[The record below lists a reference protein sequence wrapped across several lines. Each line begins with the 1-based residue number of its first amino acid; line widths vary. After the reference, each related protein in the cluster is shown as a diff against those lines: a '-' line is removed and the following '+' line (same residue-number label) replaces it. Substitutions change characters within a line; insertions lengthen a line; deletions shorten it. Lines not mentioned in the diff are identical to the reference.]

1 MGICGTAV
9 AKDASDIILMDDNF
23 RSIVSA
29 VKWGRNVYDSIAK
42 FLQFQLT
49 VNIVA
54 ISTAVI
60 GAVVLE
66 ESSLTA
72 IQLLW
77 VNLIM
82 DTFASLALATDAPTE
97 AMLKRKPYPRTKPL
111 ISERMLKH
119 MVGQSI
125 FQLAVILTMT
135 FAGDKIFGID
145 SGRKYDRKPV
155 GATGPSVH
163 YTMIF
168 NTFVFLQLF
177 NEINARRIHD
187 ELNVFEGILTNHIY
201 LGISVVQ
208 LVLQVLIIEFGSL
221 VFGCVPLDLTQWFI
235 CIGLGSLSLPV
246 GLFLR
251 CITLPASFTMCQETS
266 VVENVPSA
274 RTKTLWRRSLKR
286 LQVQMRVV
294 KAFQKSVTQQKGL
307 H

>member
-1 MGICGTAV
+1 
-9 AKDASDIILMDDNF
+9 KDASDIILMDDNF

-82 DTFASLALATDAPTE
+82 DTFASLALATDTPTE

-111 ISERMLKH
+111 ISERMMKH

-135 FAGDKIFGID
+135 FAGDKIFGIE
-145 SGRKYDRKPV
+145 SGRKYDRPA
-155 GATGPSVH
+155 GATGPTVH

-187 ELNVFEGILTNHIY
+187 ELNVFEGIFANQLY

-208 LVLQVLIIEFGSL
+208 LVLQVLIVQFGSL
-221 VFGCVPLDLTQWFI
+221 AFNCVALTGTQWII
-235 CIGLGSLSLPV
+235 CLAIGAMSLPM

-251 CITLPASFTMCQETS
+251 CIRLPVFFTICQEAEP
-266 VVENVPSA
+266 VVLVPTV
-274 RTKTLWRRSLKR
+274 RTKELWIRGFKRLRTQIRVVRAFKRSLSQRK
-286 LQVQMRVV
+286 L
-294 KAFQKSVTQQKGL
+294 T
-307 H
+307 HYE

>member
-1 MGICGTAV
+1 
-9 AKDASDIILMDDNF
+9 MDDNF

-82 DTFASLALATDAPTE
+82 DTFASLALATDTPTE

-111 ISERMLKH
+111 ISERMMKH

-135 FAGDKIFGID
+135 FAGDKIFGIE
-145 SGRKYDRKPV
+145 SGRKYDRPA
-155 GATGPSVH
+155 GATGPTVH

-201 LGISVVQ
+201 LGISVLQ
-208 LVLQVLIIEFGSL
+208 LVLQVLIVQFGSL
-221 VFGCVPLDLTQWFI
+221 VFSCTPLTGSQWAICVA
-235 CIGLGSLSLPV
+235 IGAVSLPV
-246 GLFLR
+246 GLVLR
-251 CITLPASFTMCQETS
+251 CIRLPASFTMCQETT
-266 VVENVPSA
+266 VVEKVASP
-274 RTKTLWRRSLKR
+274 RTKALWRRSLKR
-286 LQVQMRVV
+286 LQVQIRVI
-294 KAFQKSVTQQKGL
+294 KAFQTSLASTKAL
-307 H
+307 LN

>member
-1 MGICGTAV
+1 
-9 AKDASDIILMDDNF
+9 
-23 RSIVSA
+23 
-29 VKWGRNVYDSIAK
+29 YDSIAK

-49 VNIVA
+49 VNLVA

-119 MVGQSI
+119 IVGQAI
-125 FQLAVILTMT
+125 FQLTVILTMT

-145 SGRKYDRKPV
+145 SGRKYDRPV
-155 GATGPSVH
+155 GTTGPSVH
-163 YTMIF
+163 YTMVF

-177 NEINARRIHD
+177 NEINSRRIHD
-187 ELNVFEGILTNHIY
+187 ELNVFEGIFANPIY

-208 LVLQVLIIEFGSL
+208 VVFQVLIVQFGSL
-221 VFGCVPLDLTQWFI
+221 VFSCVPLDVTQWII
-235 CIGLGSLSLPV
+235 CLVIGALSLPV
-246 GLFLR
+246 GLLLR
-251 CITLPASFTMCQETS
+251 LITLPASFTVCQETAP
-266 VVENVPSA
+266 VAHVPTD
-274 RTKTLWRRSLKR
+274 RTKELWIRGFKR
-286 LQVQMRVV
+286 LRTQIRVIR
-294 KAFQKSVTQQKGL
+294 AFKRTLSQRKLSQFE
-307 H
+307 